1 MNPLPVSDLAHILV
15 VDDQIQNLQLL
26 INVLAPR
33 YQVHPFAD
41 GAACLRYL
49 EAGRAADLLLL
60 DVVMPAPDGY
70 EVCQRVRAMPGREE
84 LPIVFL
90 TALDSLEDEARGLAL
105 GAVDYIAK
113 PFSPAIVLARVENQ
127 VRLRQAMRLI
137 QYQNDLLEQRVAE
150 RTRELTTQR
159 LELRELNRRYE
170 LATTAGAIGVWD
182 WFIAKN
188 RLVWDERVH
197 QLHGVD
203 PARFTGTYADWRDS
217 LHPEDRERCEGEVR
231 QALAGEKDLNI
242 EYRVIWPDGAA
253 RYLVATASVERDAGG
268 QPLRMTG
275 VSYDIT
281 QRKAGEQAL
290 IEAMG
295 LAEAANHAKSEFL
308 ANMSHEIRTPMTG
321 IIGMAQ
327 LALRTHLDD
336 RQHDCVRK
344 IETSAQSLLHILNDI
359 LDLSK
364 IEAGVMHL
372 EAMTFDLWHLT
383 ANVLHLLD
391 IPAGEKGLQLA
402 LDYDPKLGTHYRGDP
417 LRLTQVLT
425 NLLANA
431 VKFTTAGEVRLVIR
445 PAHPRSLRFEIRDT
459 GIGMSPKEMAGLFH
473 PFAQAD
479 GSITRRYGGTGL
491 GLAISQQLV
500 SLMGGRIEVDSTP
513 GQGSCFSFTIP
524 AMPCP
529 PPAEPERRTEAGR
542 ASNGETGADT
552 PAPPALAAAG
562 TLAPSGVP
570 GWSRGLAG
578 RRLLLVEDNPINQ
591 AVVLGYLEGSGLG
604 VEVAADGQEGVRR
617 FQGSAFD
624 LILMDM
630 QMPVMDGLEAT
641 RRIRALDPRIPIIAL
656 TANAFAEDVA
666 RTRAAGMNTHLSKPI
681 DLRHLQAVLNHF
693 LAPQSGLGDPNPQG
707 LVPPAKPFPPQ
718 NQVLPGGSIPPLGTT
733 EDSAT
738 LHPEGLI
745 PPRGHA
751 EDSATLHLDPAAGLA
766 LMSGKDQL
774 YRRILD
780 QFAASYADLE
790 LDLSDPETRRTL
802 HSLKGLSANIGAQP
816 LRERTAAL
824 EASLDPALVP
834 AFRWELAAVM
844 DAIRRYLD
852 AVRGDESPGVGTGMG
867 ASAGAGGTFGR
878 DVDAEEG
885 VGTEESVGKG
895 KGAGTG
901 ESLVKGEGAC
911 AGEAVG
917 KAGGP
922 GAPRPEVSP
931 ARKEELLA
939 DLRQQAQA
947 ANSRRCR
954 EVIETLTALHLTPA
968 EQARMRQAAD
978 LLQRRNYREL
988 IALSWEQ

>member
-1 MNPLPVSDLAHILV
+1 MNDLPVSDLAHILV

-60 DVVMPAPDGY
+60 DVVMPAPDGH
-70 EVCQRVRAMPGREE
+70 EVCQRAHAMPGREA
-84 LPIVFL
+84 LPIIFL
-90 TALDSLEDEARGLAL
+90 TALDSLEDEAKGLSL

-137 QYQNDLLEQRVAE
+137 QHQNDLLEQRVAE

-170 LATTAGAIGVWD
+170 LATKAGVIGVWD
-182 WFIAKN
+182 WSLADN
-188 RLVWDERVH
+188 RLVWDERMYR
-197 QLHGVD
+197 LHGVD
-203 PARFTGTYADWRDS
+203 PARFAGAYEDWRHS
-217 LHPEDRERCEGEVR
+217 LHPEDRERFEGEVR
-231 QALAGEKDLNI
+231 QALAGEKNLNS

-253 RYLVATASVERDAGG
+253 RYLVATASVERDPGG
-268 QPLRMTG
+268 QPVRMTG

-295 LAEAANHAKSEFL
+295 LAEAANRAKSEFL

-327 LALRTHLDD
+327 LALRTPLDD
-336 RQHDCVRK
+336 RQHDWVRK

-359 LDLSK
+359 LDLSR

-372 EAMTFDLWHLT
+372 EATPFDLWHLV
-383 ANVLHLLD
+383 AQVLHLLD
-391 IPAGEKGLQLA
+391 IPAEEKGLQFA
-402 LDYDPKLGTHYRGDP
+402 VDFDPELGSHYRGDP
-417 LRLTQVLT
+417 FRLTQVLT

-431 VKFTTAGEVRLVIR
+431 VKFTAAGEVRLVIR
-445 PAHPRSLRFEIRDT
+445 PDHPRGLRFAIRDT
-459 GIGMSPKEMAGLFH
+459 GIGMSPEEMAGLFH

-529 PPAEPERRTEAGR
+529 PPAEPERRAEAGR
-542 ASNGETGADT
+542 ASSGETGADT

-562 TLAPSGVP
+562 TLSPSGVP

-591 AVVLGYLEGSGLG
+591 AVVLGYLEGSGLR

-681 DLRHLQAVLNHF
+681 DLGHLQAVLNHY
-693 LAPQSGLGDPNPQG
+693 LAPQSGLGDPNRQG
-707 LVPPAKPFPPQ
+707 LVSPGKPFSPQNQVPPEKPFPPQ
-718 NQVLPGGSIPPLGTT
+718 NQVLSGGSIPP
-733 EDSAT
+733 
-738 LHPEGLI
+738 
-745 PPRGHA
+745 RGPA
-751 EDSATLHLDPAAGLA
+751 EDSAPFHLDPTAGLA
-766 LMSGKDQL
+766 LMGGKDQL

-780 QFAASYADLE
+780 QFAASYAHLE
-790 LDLSDPETRRTL
+790 LDLSDPEARRTL

-824 EASLDPALVP
+824 EASLDPTLVP
-834 AFRWELAAVM
+834 AFRQELAAVV
-844 DAIRRYLD
+844 DAIRRYL
-852 AVRGDESPGVGTGMG
+852 ASARGDESPGVGTGMG
-867 ASAGAGGTFGR
+867 ASAGAGGSVSKV
-878 DVDAEEG
+878 VDAGED
-885 VGTEESVGKG
+885 VGNGESVGKG
-895 KGAGTG
+895 KVAGTG
-901 ESLVKGEGAC
+901 ESLVEGEGAC
-911 AGEAVG
+911 VGEAAG
-917 KAGGP
+917 KTGGP
-922 GAPRPEVSP
+922 GGPRPEISP
-931 ARKEELLA
+931 VRKEELLA

-968 EQARMRQAAD
+968 EQARMRQATD

-988 IALSWEQ
+988 RAFSWDK

>member
-1 MNPLPVSDLAHILV
+1 
-15 VDDQIQNLQLL
+15 
-26 INVLAPR
+26 
-33 YQVHPFAD
+33 
-41 GAACLRYL
+41 
-49 EAGRAADLLLL
+49 
-60 DVVMPAPDGY
+60 
-70 EVCQRVRAMPGREE
+70 
-84 LPIVFL
+84 
-90 TALDSLEDEARGLAL
+90 
-105 GAVDYIAK
+105 
-113 PFSPAIVLARVENQ
+113 LARVENQ

-137 QYQNDLLEQRVAE
+137 QHQNDLLEQRVAE

-170 LATTAGAIGVWD
+170 LATKAGVIGVWD
-182 WFIAKN
+182 WSLADN
-188 RLVWDERVH
+188 RLVWDERMYR
-197 QLHGVD
+197 LHGVD
-203 PARFTGTYADWRDS
+203 PARFAGAYEDWRHS
-217 LHPEDRERCEGEVR
+217 LHPEDRERFEGEVR
-231 QALAGEKDLNI
+231 QALAGEKNLNS

-253 RYLVATASVERDAGG
+253 RYLVATASVERDPGG
-268 QPLRMTG
+268 QPVRMTG

-295 LAEAANHAKSEFL
+295 LAEAANRAKSEFL

-431 VKFTTAGEVRLVIR
+431 VKFTAAGEVRLVIR
-445 PAHPRSLRFEIRDT
+445 PDHPRGLRFAIRDT
-459 GIGMSPKEMAGLFH
+459 GIGMSPEEMAGLFH

-529 PPAEPERRTEAGR
+529 PPAEPERRAEAGR
-542 ASNGETGADT
+542 ASSGETGADT

-562 TLAPSGVP
+562 TLSPSGVP

-591 AVVLGYLEGSGLG
+591 AVVLGYLEGSGLR

-693 LAPQSGLGDPNPQG
+693 LPPHPGLGDPNPQG
-707 LVPPAKPFPPQ
+707 LV
-718 NQVLPGGSIPPLGTT
+718 LPG
-733 EDSAT
+733 
-738 LHPEGLI
+738 GLI
-745 PPRGHA
+745 PPQGPT
-751 EDSATLHLDPAAGLA
+751 EDNATIHLDPAVGLA
-766 LMSGKDQL
+766 LMGGKDQL

-790 LDLSDPETRRTL
+790 LDLSDPEARRTL
-802 HSLKGLSANIGAQP
+802 HSLKGLSANIGAQT

-824 EASLDPALVP
+824 EASLDPTLVP
-834 AFRWELAAVM
+834 AFRQELAAVL
-844 DAIRRYLD
+844 DAIRRYL
-852 AVRGDESPGVGTGMG
+852 AATRGDESPGVATGVG

-878 DVDAEEG
+878 DVDAEG
-885 VGTEESVGKG
+885 GLVTGESVGKG

-931 ARKEELLA
+931 ERKDALLA

-988 IALSWEQ
+988 SELSWDQ

>member
-1 MNPLPVSDLAHILV
+1 MNELPVSDLAHILV

-60 DVVMPAPDGY
+60 DVVMPALDGH
-70 EVCQRVRAMPGREE
+70 EVCQRAHAMPGREA
-84 LPIVFL
+84 LPIIFL

-113 PFSPAIVLARVENQ
+113 PFSPAIVLARVDNQ

-170 LATTAGAIGVWD
+170 LATRAGAIGVWD
-182 WFIAKN
+182 WYIADD
-188 RLVWDERVH
+188 RLVWDERMYR
-197 QLHGVD
+197 LHGLD
-203 PARFTGTYADWRDS
+203 PARFAGAYADWRDS

-275 VSYDIT
+275 VSYDIS

-295 LAEAANHAKSEFL
+295 LAEAANRAKSEFL

-327 LALRTHLDD
+327 LALRTPLDD
-336 RQHDCVRK
+336 HQHDCVRK

-372 EAMTFDLWHLT
+372 EAAPFDLWLLV
-383 ANVLHLLD
+383 AQVLHLLD
-391 IPAGEKGLQLA
+391 IPAEEKGLQLA
-402 LDYDPKLGTHYRGDP
+402 VDFDPELGSHYRGDP
-417 LRLTQVLT
+417 FRLTQVLT

-431 VKFTTAGEVRLVIR
+431 VKFTAAGEVRLVIR
-445 PAHPRSLRFEIRDT
+445 PDHPRGLRFEIRDT
-459 GIGMSPKEMAGLFH
+459 GIGMSPEEMAGLFH

-491 GLAISQQLV
+491 GLVISQQLV
-500 SLMGGRIEVDSTP
+500 GLMGGSIEVDSTP

-524 AMPCP
+524 AVPCP
-529 PPAEPERRTEAGR
+529 PPAEPERRAEAEG
-542 ASNGETGADT
+542 APSSETSAD
-552 PAPPALAAAG
+552 PSAPPALAAAG

-591 AVVLGYLEGSGLG
+591 AVVLGYLEGSGLR

-641 RRIRALDPRIPIIAL
+641 RRIRALDPRVPIIAL

-681 DLRHLQAVLNHF
+681 DLGHLQAVLNHF
-693 LAPQSGLGDPNPQG
+693 LAPQAGLGDPNLQG
-707 LVPPAKPFPPQ
+707 LVSPQ
-718 NQVLPGGSIPPLGTT
+718 GP
-733 EDSAT
+733 
-738 LHPEGLI
+738 
-745 PPRGHA
+745 A

-766 LMSGKDQL
+766 LMGGKDQL
-774 YRRILD
+774 YHRILD

-790 LDLSDPETRRTL
+790 LDLSDPEARRTL
-802 HSLKGLSANIGAQP
+802 HSLKGLSANIGAQT
-816 LRERTAAL
+816 LREQTAAL
-824 EASLDPALVP
+824 EASLDPTLVP
-834 AFRWELAAVM
+834 AFRQELAAVV
-844 DAIRRYLD
+844 DAIRRYL
-852 AVRGDESPGVGTGMG
+852 ASARGDESPGVGTGMG
-867 ASAGAGGTFGR
+867 ASAGAGE
-878 DVDAEEG
+878 AM
-885 VGTEESVGKG
+885 
-895 KGAGTG
+895 
-901 ESLVKGEGAC
+901 GEGEGD
-911 AGEAVG
+911 GEG
-917 KAGGP
+917 E

-931 ARKEELLA
+931 ARKEALLA

-988 IALSWEQ
+988 SALSWEQ